1 MATTMTKPE
10 RAAKDTRTIEAE
22 PNEHA
27 RHKRL
32 ADQAGM
38 KMKAFHGLV
47 LEAWEIAPVELQAE
61 ARKRFERRRRTSQN

>member
-1 MATTMTKPE
+1 MGTTMTKE
-10 RAAKDTRTIEAE
+10 RPAGKTTRTIEAE
-22 PNEHA
+22 SQEHA

-47 LEAWEIAPVELQAE
+47 LDAWELAPVELQAE
-61 ARKRFERRRRTSQN
+61 ARRRFERRRRTSTN